1 MVLKILLF
9 CVALNLLEQ
18 EKTAKVGM
26 NNKRLL
32 AGWDNSYLEKVLA
45 GLAS

>member
-1 MVLKILLF
+1 LEVSHLFLYATTPLKR
-9 CVALNLLEQ
+9 ED
-18 EKTAKVGM
+18 TAKLGI

-32 AGWDNSYLEKVLA
+32 AFCSNSYLEKVLA

>member
-1 MVLKILLF
+1 
-9 CVALNLLEQ
+9 
-18 EKTAKVGM
+18 VGM
-26 NNKRLL
+26 KNKRLL